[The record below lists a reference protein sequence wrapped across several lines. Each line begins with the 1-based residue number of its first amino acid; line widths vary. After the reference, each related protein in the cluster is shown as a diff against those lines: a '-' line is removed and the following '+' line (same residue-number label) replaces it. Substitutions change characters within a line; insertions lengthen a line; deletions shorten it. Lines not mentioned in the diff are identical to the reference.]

1 MTAGA
6 PSETPPVWS
15 VVVIARN
22 EAAVIDRSLAAIV
35 SAMAG
40 RSYEIL
46 LVDSDS
52 TDGTIEIAARHPV
65 GIVQLDPRAPM
76 RPSVGRWVGFRL
88 TRGEFVLFVDGD
100 SIVSR
105 EWVDEAE
112 TTMRARPELAGVDG
126 WRQEVLGQER
136 DILMAPTS
144 LGAEPLY
151 LQGTALFS
159 RAAIERAG
167 GMNPFLASLEEREL
181 AARLRKAGYRMW
193 RLERPMAWH
202 ERPEKPETIAELF
215 RRMRRGFPFGL
226 GQFVRAVLA
235 NRLPV
240 ENAPALVSR
249 HVGFFAWMVV
259 GVACGMWGVAAMD
272 WRPIAGWAAIL
283 ALAFGLF
290 ALRAGNLRKP
300 TYFFAEWLFS
310 SPMVMRG
317 LLERP
322 KGTEDFARFSVSHDW
337 VRPIPTQRVG
347 TGRLSSEG

>member
-1 MTAGA
+1 MTAGS
-6 PSETPPVWS
+6 PNETPPLWS

-35 SAMAG
+35 LAMAG
-40 RSYEIL
+40 RSHEIL

-65 GIVQLDPRAPM
+65 GIVRLDPRTPK

-88 TRGEFVLFVDGD
+88 TRGELVLFVDGD

-112 TTMRARPELAGVDG
+112 TTLRARPELAGVDG

-136 DILMAPTS
+136 DLLMAPTS
-144 LGAEPLY
+144 LGAEPPHLM
-151 LQGTALFS
+151 GTALLR

-167 GMNPFLASLEEREL
+167 GMNPFLSSCEEAEL
-181 AARLRKAGYRMW
+181 AARLRKAGYRLW

-202 ERPEKPETIAELF
+202 ERPEKPETIPELF
-215 RRMRRGFPFGL
+215 RRMRRGFPLGT
-226 GQFVRAVLA
+226 GQFVRTVLA

-249 HVGFFAWMVV
+249 HVGFFTWMVV
-259 GVACGMWGVAAMD
+259 GVACFAWGLAAAN
-272 WRPIAGWAAIL
+272 WRPLAGWASIL

-300 TYFFAEWLFS
+300 TYYFAEWLFS
-310 SPMVMRG
+310 SPMVVRG
-317 LLERP
+317 LLQRP
-322 KGTEDFARFSVSHDW
+322 KGPADFARFAVVHDW
-337 VRPIPTQRVG
+337 FRPIPTPRAG
-347 TGRLSSEG
+347 TERLSGEG